1 MDDQTKINFSTLS
14 SIKAT
19 NIDSIKDGIKNISIL
34 SFILGILN
42 ILISTFVVSIVF
54 LTKKETLTV
63 TKFLGWKLF
72 DRYKNIIYIFTLI
85 YLIPITILLVTMSPI
100 IVLIVFLVYMILD
113 IIILLAFAFSHEKKK
128 LNLSMK
134 EK

>member
-1 MDDQTKINFSTLS
+1 MLFEEKAYLSDTGLSNPMKIKKVSNLNEKLAQIVNTLDDQTKINFSTLS

-54 LTKKETLTV
+54 LTKK
-63 TKFLGWKLF
+63 
-72 DRYKNIIYIFTLI
+72 RR
-85 YLIPITILLVTMSPI
+85 
-100 IVLIVFLVYMILD
+100 
-113 IIILLAFAFSHEKKK
+113 
-128 LNLSMK
+128 
-134 EK
+134 